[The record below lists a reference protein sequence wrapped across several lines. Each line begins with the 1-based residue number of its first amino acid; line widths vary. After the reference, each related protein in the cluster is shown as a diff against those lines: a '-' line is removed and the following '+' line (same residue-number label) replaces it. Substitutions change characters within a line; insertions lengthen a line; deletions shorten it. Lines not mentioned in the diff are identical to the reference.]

1 MTTTFFQSL
10 FLSTVL
16 GVAGSHAGD
25 EALRPTATPGG
36 APVPAIDRGLLQLAG
51 SRPAGGGAMVAG
63 RSGMRLDYQKIA
75 PGISQAMMGLE
86 NYVRASGLEKSLLTL
101 VKMRA
106 SQINGCA
113 YCLDMHTKEARAIH
127 ESEQKLGSL
136 AHWQTADCFTPRERA
151 ALAWTE
157 ALTLIAENHVP
168 EELFT
173 ETRQHFSE
181 KALADLSLAI
191 ISINGWNRLNI
202 SFRLDPES
210 CPVE

>member
-1 MTTTFFQSL
+1 
-10 FLSTVL
+10 
-16 GVAGSHAGD
+16 
-25 EALRPTATPGG
+25 
-36 APVPAIDRGLLQLAG
+36 
-51 SRPAGGGAMVAG
+51 
-63 RSGMRLDYQKIA
+63 MRLDYQKVA

-86 NYVRASGLEKSLLTL
+86 NYVRTSGLEKSLLTL

-136 AHWQTADCFTPRERA
+136 AHWRTADCFTPRERA

-168 EELFT
+168 EELFN